1 MTTALKIRQL
11 ASRNS
16 FQADTLTEDSE
27 EDHLIG
33 LELCVPLTSGASLWP
48 ERNGSVEGAR
58 VRDQRENKSKSP
70 VG

>member
-33 LELCVPLTSGASLWP
+33 LELCGPLTSGLVCG
-48 ERNGSVEGAR
+48 RNAMGVSR
-58 VRDQRENKSKSP
+58 VL
-70 VG
+70 G

>member
-33 LELCVPLTSGASLWP
+33 LELWEP
-48 ERNGSVEGAR
+48 
-58 VRDQRENKSKSP
+58 
-70 VG
+70 